1 MKKVLMA
8 LAVTVSLCAA
18 PAAAQEQTAARTV
31 VEDLGTQIF
40 NILTTPDVDPRDQQ
54 AQIACVLA
62 ASVDFKAMTRKILGR
77 KARRMDPNRLDQFA
91 QMISVYLAKLSHKQ
105 LIQMDVRGF
114 QVAGQKSLPNN
125 DLLVAMRVETGAP
138 DKGLTLGFRMRQTD
152 SGLKVVDLQVEQFS
166 AAVHFTGEFDRRSRG
181 EPGRAF
187 EILKSEVGE
196 PPTCLP
202 AYAESG
208 TAADLG

>member
-8 LAVTVSLCAA
+8 LAVAGIVCAA

-40 NILTTPDVDPRDQQ
+40 DILTAPNIDPRDQQ
-54 AQIACVLA
+54 VQIACALS

-77 KARRMDPNRLDQFA
+77 KARRMDPSRLDQFA

-105 LIQMDVRGF
+105 LVEMDVRGF
-114 QVAGQKSLPNN
+114 AVSGQKSLPNN
-125 DLLVAMRVETGAP
+125 DVLVAMRVESGAP
-138 DKGLTLGFRMRQTD
+138 GKGLTLGFRMRQTD
-152 SGLKVVDLQVEQFS
+152 AGLKVVDLQVEQFS

-181 EPGRAF
+181 KAARAF
-187 EILKSEVGE
+187 EILKAEVGD

-202 AYAESG
+202 AYAESSA
-208 TAADLG
+208 AADLS

>member
-31 VEDLGTQIF
+31 VEDLGARIF
-40 NILTTPDVDPRDQQ
+40 DILTTPDVDPRDQQ
-54 AQIACVLA
+54 AQIACVLS

-77 KARRMDPNRLDQFA
+77 KARRMDPNRLDEFA
-91 QMISVYLAKLSHKQ
+91 QMISVYLAKLSHQQ
-105 LIQMDVRGF
+105 LVNMGVRGF
-114 QVAGQKSLPNN
+114 AISGQKSLPND
-125 DLLVAMRVETGAP
+125 DLLVAMRVEAGAP
-138 DKGLTLGFRMRQTD
+138 DKGLTLGFRMRQTN

-166 AAVHFTGEFDRRSRG
+166 AAMHFSGEFDRRSRG

-187 EILKSEVGE
+187 EILKSEVGD

>member
-77 KARRMDPNRLDQFA
+77 KARRMDPNRLDEFA
-91 QMISVYLAKLSHKQ
+91 QMISVYLAKLSHRQ
-105 LIQMDVRGF
+105 LVEMGVRGF
-114 QVAGQKSLPNN
+114 AISGQKSLPNN
-125 DLLVAMRVETGAP
+125 DLLVAMNIEAGTP
-138 DKGLTLGFRMRQTD
+138 DKGLTLGFRMRETK

-202 AYAESG
+202 AYAETG